1 MAVEVNGNGPTF
13 DAGTPKELFV
23 LRIQAVGLPGPRNY
37 YAASKDGQRFLV
49 VKVPGDPTASPTAV
63 VLNWTADLKQ

>member
-1 MAVEVNGNGPTF
+1 M
-13 DAGTPKELFV
+13 

-49 VKVPGDPTASPTAV
+49 VKVPGDPTVSPTAV
-63 VLNWTADLKQ
+63 VLNWPADLNP